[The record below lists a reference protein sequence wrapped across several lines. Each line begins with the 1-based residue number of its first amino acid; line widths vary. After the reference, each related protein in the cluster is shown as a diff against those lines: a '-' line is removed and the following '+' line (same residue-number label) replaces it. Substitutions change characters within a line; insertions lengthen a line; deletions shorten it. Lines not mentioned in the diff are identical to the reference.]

1 MNPIYGFGETLLSP
15 THLLFLLVIG
25 ILIFGKR
32 LPEIG
37 RSLGKGLVEF
47 KKGLKGLEDEVEGTV
62 RQEPSYQPPAA
73 SIEPPRPPQ
82 RVATNVP
89 KFEDAGNVTPP
100 QPQV

>member
-1 MNPIYGFGETLLSP
+1 MSPLLGFGEFLLQP
-15 THLLFLLVIG
+15 THLLFILLIG

-47 KKGLKGLEDEVEGTV
+47 KKGLKGLEDEVEGTM
-62 RQEPSYQPPAA
+62 RQEAHQPPPA
-73 SIEPPRPPQ
+73 IEPPRPPQ

-100 QPQV
+100 QSPQV